1 MLALT
6 IIATVCVLSMCI
18 LSIIVAKQ
26 DSDYVFYAIIITID
40 SATIL
45 FHIWRWIILC

>member
-6 IIATVCVLSMCI
+6 IIATVGLLFLCT

-26 DSDYVFYAIIITID
+26 DSDYVLYVIIIILN
-40 SATIL
+40 SFSLL

>member
-6 IIATVCVLSMCI
+6 IIATVCVLSICI

-26 DSDYVFYAIIITID
+26 DRDYVFYAIIFTIS

-45 FHIWRWIILC
+45 FHIWRCYLSC